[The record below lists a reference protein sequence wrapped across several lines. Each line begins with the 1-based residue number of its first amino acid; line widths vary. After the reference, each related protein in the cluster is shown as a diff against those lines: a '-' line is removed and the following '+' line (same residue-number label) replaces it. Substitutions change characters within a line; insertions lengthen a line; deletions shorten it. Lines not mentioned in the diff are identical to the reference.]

1 MSLRPS
7 AIPSQAVA
15 GVQSSAS
22 HVPTPAWSEG
32 FRKAGYP
39 EHVVRH
45 LSAMADLTKQGRYDR
60 MTDTLRKL
68 TGEVPMNM
76 RDFVHLHVAEFKP
89 RRPAH
94 S

>member
-1 MSLRPS
+1 
-7 AIPSQAVA
+7 
-15 GVQSSAS
+15 
-22 HVPTPAWSEG
+22 
-32 FRKAGYP
+32 
-39 EHVVRH
+39 
-45 LSAMADLTKQGRYDR
+45 MADLTKQGRYDR

-76 RDFVHLHVAEFKP
+76 RDFVHLHAAEFKP